1 MPNEAGRIRIE
12 IRKEQLMSRWIGD
25 GLDHGHSKHQVVDL
39 EGNAL
44 SEGTVLAPTPCA
56 GLFR

>member
-1 MPNEAGRIRIE
+1 MPNEAERTRIE
-12 IRKEQLMSRWIGD
+12 MRMEQLMRHWFGD